1 MHRVRRRSAILDLTV
16 LDLVM
21 SRRETTRKRPPAVR
35 TLRGPERRGCAG
47 HCSAQNARAPPAR
60 HARHVAKIESEG
72 FDERLCKDR
81 VLYGNGVYFTS
92 ETYDS
97 ARVIADVRAIHM
109 VKDQHRYPGYQGAG
123 GLPGLDPRARPR
135 ASCRRTSSL

>member
-1 MHRVRRRSAILDLTV
+1 MRFVPNQQPVSVCRRTTSSSSLFNWSPRTT
-16 LDLVM
+16 
-21 SRRETTRKRPPAVR
+21 TTRSRSRPAG
-35 TLRGPERRGCAG
+35 RG
-47 HCSAQNARAPPAR
+47 
-60 HARHVAKIESEG
+60 HVAKIESEV